1 MKRSLTPSDAE
12 AFKARWSA
20 VNAAEIAELRAT
32 PMAVKARQLAAL
44 MASMTA
50 LGWKHEPSDDEQ
62 ARERWNRLR
71 KTLARQGT

>member
-1 MKRSLTPSDAE
+1 MKRPLTLSDAE

-32 PMAVKARQLAAL
+32 PVAIKAKQLAAL

-50 LGWKHEPSDDEQ
+50 LGWTHAPGEDEQ

-71 KTLARQGT
+71 QVLARV